1 MEQASGTLMGILIAI
16 GIGWIGWVSLT
27 LIQNSNKISAF
38 ISSHDQLHNDNS
50 EVKNMLKTMSERFD
64 LFLKTEIDSLKQI
77 VKDNGLTE

>member
-1 MEQASGTLMGILIAI
+1 MGILIAI